1 MNLGDLYVESGHSM
15 SIVFD
20 QGTEELLL
28 IVRRFIFSVG
38 TNLLLYTKTVKESVN
53 LFFFWYFCYNEKM
66 AKLFVFN
73 HNYIISGLVN
83 FLCVIYLWQNAY

>member
-1 MNLGDLYVESGHSM
+1 MNLGDLYVKAGYSM

-38 TNLLLYTKTVKESVN
+38 TNLFLYTKTVKEFVS
-53 LFFFWYFCYNEKM
+53 LFFLIFLLQCKDGQVIGF
-66 AKLFVFN
+66 LIT
-73 HNYIISGLVN
+73 II
-83 FLCVIYLWQNAY
+83 